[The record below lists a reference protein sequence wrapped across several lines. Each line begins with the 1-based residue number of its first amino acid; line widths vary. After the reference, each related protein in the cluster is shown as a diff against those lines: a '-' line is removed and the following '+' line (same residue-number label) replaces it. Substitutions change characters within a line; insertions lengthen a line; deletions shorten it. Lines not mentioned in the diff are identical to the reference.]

1 MNRIKDTKMR
11 FTPAFTLLAIAALP
25 LGYAAVPAIAHG
37 FEKSH
42 DHGQTKAERKRAEQD
57 AIRQAVQRG
66 ELLPL
71 PRVLAIAQ
79 AKVPGEVVKIELEYE
94 SWGIKYEVKI
104 LTPSGRVRE
113 VEINARTGSVIKI
126 EDD

>member
-1 MNRIKDTKMR
+1 MRIIA
-11 FTPAFTLLAIAALP
+11 PLAILALATPPLAYLAAP
-25 LGYAAVPAIAHG
+25 AVAHG
-37 FEKSH
+37 SESKLS
-42 DHGQTKAERKRAEQD
+42 KEERKRAEQN

-79 AKVPGEVVKIELEYE
+79 AKVPGDVVKVELDYE
-94 SWGIKYEVKI
+94 TWGIKYEVKI

-113 VEINARTGSVIKI
+113 VEINARTGAIIKI

>member
-1 MNRIKDTKMR
+1 MRITA
-11 FTPAFTLLAIAALP
+11 PILLLAAIAAPVGYMATLP
-25 LGYAAVPAIAHG
+25 AAHG
-37 FEKSH
+37 FEKSKSK
-42 DHGQTKAERKRAEQD
+42 DEQKRAEQE

-79 AKVPGEVVKIELEYE
+79 AKVPGDVVKVELDYE
-94 SWGIKYEVKI
+94 PTYIKYEVKI
-104 LTPSGRVRE
+104 LTAAGRVRE
-113 VEINARTGSVIKI
+113 VEINARTGSLIKI

>member
-1 MNRIKDTKMR
+1 MR
-11 FTPAFTLLAIAALP
+11 MTAPLAFLAAVALP
-25 LGYAAVPAIAHG
+25 LGYAASPTIAHAFAKNG
-37 FEKSH
+37 
-42 DHGQTKAERKRAEQD
+42 DHKQSKAERKRAEQD
-57 AIRQAVQRG
+57 AIRRAVERG

-79 AKVPGEVVKIELEYE
+79 SRVKGEVVKVELDYE
-94 SWGIKYEVKI
+94 PEGIKYEVNI

-113 VEINARTGSVIKI
+113 VEINARNGSVIKI

>member
-1 MNRIKDTKMR
+1 MR
-11 FTPAFTLLAIAALP
+11 ATLALP
-25 LGYAAVPAIAHG
+25 LAVVLAIPLAYGAYPAIADAYQH
-37 FEKSH
+37 S
-42 DHGQTKAERKRAEQD
+42 DHASSKAEHKRVEQD

-79 AKVPGEVVKIELEYE
+79 AKVRGDVVKVELEHE

-113 VEINARTGSVIKI
+113 VEINARTGAVLKI

>member
-1 MNRIKDTKMR
+1 MRI
-11 FTPAFTLLAIAALP
+11 LAPIAILVA
-25 LGYAAVPAIAHG
+25 AAVPAAYVASPAIAHA
-37 FEKSH
+37 FEKKSKVKE
-42 DHGQTKAERKRAEQD
+42 DKQTKEERKRAEQE

-79 AKVPGEVVKIELEYE
+79 KSVPGDVVKVELDYE
-94 SWGIKYEVKI
+94 PTGIKYEVKI
-104 LTPSGRVRE
+104 LTASGRVRE
-113 VEINARTGSVIKI
+113 VEINARTGSVIRI

>member
-1 MNRIKDTKMR
+1 MRITA
-11 FTPAFTLLAIAALP
+11 PILLLAAIAAP
-25 LGYAAVPAIAHG
+25 VGYMATPPAAYG
-37 FEKSH
+37 FEKSKSK
-42 DHGQTKAERKRAEQD
+42 DEQKRAEQA

-79 AKVPGEVVKIELEYE
+79 AKVPGDVVKVELDYE
-94 SWGIKYEVKI
+94 PTYIKYEVKI
-104 LTPSGRVRE
+104 LTAAGRVRE
-113 VEINARTGSVIKI
+113 VEINARTGSLIKI